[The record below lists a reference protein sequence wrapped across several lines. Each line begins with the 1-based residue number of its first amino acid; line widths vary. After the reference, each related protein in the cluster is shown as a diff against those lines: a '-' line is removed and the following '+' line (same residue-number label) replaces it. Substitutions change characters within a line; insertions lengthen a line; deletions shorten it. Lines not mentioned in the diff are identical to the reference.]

1 LGSVGDANAVVAIRP
16 AATRAKR
23 KERINILLNMER
35 RTNVRL
41 SPCRRESSR
50 IFGGNRPGGE
60 DDGSGQSG

>member
-41 SPCRRESSR
+41 SPWRRES
-50 IFGGNRPGGE
+50 
-60 DDGSGQSG
+60 